1 MKIRLLI
8 ISILLV
14 TLIFPRN
21 AGAQDTIP
29 GVQVLREMH
38 DTALYFEQLAYAWE
52 KKSDWEQALRNYLK
66 ALAAFSKQQSRHDEA
81 RILNA
86 IASGYSGREVFKKS
100 GLYHEMEFN
109 MYDETEYEK
118 RASAAEKAGD
128 SYYRLGLDSLAAS
141 WYLKA
146 RDYHEK
152 NANMEGMLNCRNRL
166 GILYTNLG
174 EYNNAVSEYES
185 ALLHLNAINDN
196 KKIASTYNQIGF
208 ILFRKKDV
216 AGALESFNTAIRYS
230 GSDGSSDHLLTD
242 AWSNRAVCMQ
252 NLGNETEMLSSFNKA
267 LGYAESSGRLDE
279 AARIQRIIASYHFRK
294 GDMHQAEVYCLECI
308 ESAKASGSPEQ
319 LYLCY
324 RDYSD
329 VLEAGNDFIKAL
341 DYYEKYLNLRDSLN
355 FEYRIAEKQKED
367 RIASY
372 ETLEQRI
379 KDEIASEE
387 IRDLELKN
395 LRAET
400 VRREMEINLLLTRQ
414 KLDKSEI
421 DRLNTSLALEREQS
435 ELNRREQDIIA
446 LRQQQE
452 YDSLAMR
459 QKDLE
464 AERLTTLNQL
474 LETQKNQEAERAQ
487 KARQIRNMA
496 VILGALMVLV
506 AVMILFGLISTRKQN
521 QRLAESKRQIEK
533 INADLAATN
542 EEVLKQKEIIEQ
554 KNQSITDS
562 IQYAKRIQ
570 TAVLPPENFMD
581 EWGLDNFIL
590 FKPKD
595 IVSGDFYWGVKKGS
609 LIIIAAA
616 DCTGHGVPGAFM
628 SMLGHAF
635 LEEIVNTR
643 EIHDAAGILNILR
656 DEIINTLR
664 QKGSTGEARDGM
676 DISLIMLDT
685 GGGRLDYAGAN
696 NPLYMARDGKLMKY
710 MPDRMPI
717 GIHFISFTPFTNKV
731 VEVRK
736 GDCLYLFSDGYA
748 DQFGGPKGRKFMY
761 KPFQEM
767 LLRNSSLPMA
777 EQKDLLEAELGK
789 WMEGYEQ
796 VDDVLVI
803 GIRI

>member
-8 ISILLV
+8 VAILLIPV
-14 TLIFPRN
+14 MRPDR
-21 AGAQDTIP
+21 AAAQDTVP
-29 GVQVLREMH
+29 REQVLREKR
-38 DTALYFEQLAYAWE
+38 DTAVYYEQLASDWE
-52 KKSDWEQALRNYLK
+52 KKSDWENTLRYYLK
-66 ALAAFSKQQSRHDEA
+66 ALAAFSRQESRNDEA
-81 RILNA
+81 RILSA
-86 IASGYSGREVFKKS
+86 IARGYSAREVFKKS
-100 GLYHEMEFN
+100 ALYHELEFS
-109 MYDETEYEK
+109 MYDETDNAE

-146 RDYHEK
+146 RDHYKK
-152 NANMEGMLNCRNRL
+152 NEDEEGVLRCRSIL
-166 GILYTNLG
+166 GFLYTNLAD
-174 EYNNAVSEYES
+174 YDNATAEYENCL
-185 ALLHLNAINDN
+185 AHFTDINDR
-196 KKIASTYNQIGF
+196 KRIASTYNQIGF
-208 ILFRKKDV
+208 VQFRKKDV
-216 AGALESFNTAIRYS
+216 PAALEYFNRAIQYS
-230 GSDGSSDHLLTD
+230 ESDGSSDHPLTD

-252 NLGNETEMLSSFNKA
+252 NLGNEAETISSFNKA

-279 AARIQRIIASYHFRK
+279 AARIERIIATYHFRK
-294 GDMHQAEVYCLECI
+294 GDIHQAEVFCLECI
-308 ESAKASGSPEQ
+308 ESARVSGSHEQ

-329 VLEAGNDFIKAL
+329 VLENGNDFIKAL

-355 FEYRIAEKQKED
+355 FENRIAEKQKED

-372 ETLEQRI
+372 EALEQRI

-387 IRDLELKN
+387 IRDLELRN

-446 LRQQQE
+446 LRQKQE
-452 YDSLAMR
+452 YDSLALR

-521 QRLAESKRQIEK
+521 MRLAESKRQIEK

-581 EWGLDNFIL
+581 EWGLENFIL
-590 FKPKD
+590 FRPKD

-609 LIIIAAA
+609 TTIIAAA

-643 EIHDAAGILNILR
+643 DISDSASILNILR

-664 QKGSTGEARDGM
+664 QKGSAGEARDGM
-676 DISLIMLDT
+676 DISLVMFDT
-685 GGGRLDYAGAN
+685 SRGRLDFAGAN
-696 NPLYMARDGKLMKY
+696 NPLYMVRDGKLLKY
-710 MPDRMPI
+710 MPDHMPI
-717 GIHFISFTPFTNKV
+717 GIHFISLTPFTNKV
-731 VEVRK
+731 VDLRK

-761 KPFQEM
+761 KPFQE
-767 LLRNSSLPMA
+767 LLLKNSSKPMA
-777 EQKDLLEAELGK
+777 EQKEILDAEFMK

-796 VDDVLVI
+796 VDDVLVL

>member
-1 MKIRLLI
+1 MRIRLLFI
-8 ISILLV
+8 PIV
-14 TLIFPRN
+14 LIPVLWPGR

-29 GVQVLREMH
+29 GEQGLREKR
-38 DTALYFEQLAYAWE
+38 DTAVYYEQMASAWG
-52 KKSDWEQALRNYLK
+52 KKSDWENTLRYYLK
-66 ALAAFSKQQSRHDEA
+66 ALAAFSKQESRNDEA

-86 IASGYSGREVFKKS
+86 IARGYSGREVYKKS
-100 GLYHEMEFN
+100 ALYHELEFS
-109 MYDETEYEK
+109 MYGETNNAE

-146 RDYHEK
+146 RDYYGK
-152 NANMEGMLNCRNRL
+152 NEDSEGMLRCRNRL

-174 EYNNAVSEYES
+174 DYNKASAEYES
-185 ALLHLNAINDN
+185 TLVHFTDINDR
-196 KKIASTYNQIGF
+196 KSIASTCNQIGF

-216 AGALESFNTAIRYS
+216 SGALESFNKAIQNS
-230 GSDGSSDHLLTD
+230 GSDGNSDHLLTD

-252 NLGNETEMLSSFNKA
+252 NLGNEAEMLSSFNKA
-267 LGYAESSGRLDE
+267 LGYAESSGRLYE

-308 ESAKASGSPEQ
+308 GSAKASGSVEQ

-329 VLEAGNDFIKAL
+329 VLENGNDFINAL

-355 FEYRIAEKQKED
+355 FENRIAEKQKED
-367 RIASY
+367 KIASY
-372 ETLEQRI
+372 EALEQRL

-414 KLDKSEI
+414 ELDRSEI

-435 ELNRREQDIIA
+435 ELNRREQDILA

-452 YDSLAMR
+452 YDSLALR
-459 QKDLE
+459 QKDLD

-474 LETQKNQEAERAQ
+474 LETQKNQETERAQ

-562 IQYAKRIQ
+562 IQYARRIQ

-581 EWGLDNFIL
+581 EWGLENFIL
-590 FKPKD
+590 FRPKD
-595 IVSGDFYWGVKKGS
+595 IVSGDFYWGVRKGS
-609 LIIIAAA
+609 MTIIAAA

-643 EIHDAAGILNILR
+643 EIRDAAGILNILR

-664 QKGSTGEARDGM
+664 QKGSAGEARDGM
-676 DISLIMLDT
+676 DISLVMLDINR
-685 GGGRLDYAGAN
+685 GSLDYAGAN
-696 NPLYMARDGKLMKY
+696 NPLYLVRDGKLLKY

-717 GIHFISFTPFTNKV
+717 GIHFISYTPFTNKV
-731 VEVRK
+731 VELRK

-748 DQFGGPKGRKFMY
+748 DQFGGPKGRKYMY
-761 KPFQEM
+761 KPFQE
-767 LLRNSSLPMA
+767 LLLKNSSKPMT
-777 EQKDLLEAELGK
+777 EQKEILDSEFME

-796 VDDVLVI
+796 VDDVLVL